1 MLNRE
6 EVRQSFRYKLY
17 NHRRNRHLGR
27 RIDLAAS
34 AWNHAVDL
42 HRRYYKLFKKGL
54 PKAKLQSH
62 LAKLRRTR
70 RPEWL
75 ELNSQTLQ
83 EISDRLYKGWE
94 AFFEKRA
101 KRPPGFKARRR
112 YRSITFK
119 QIGYKLLASGRLQ
132 IGEHTYRFWLSR
144 PILGTVKTVTVKRT
158 ALGEYFV
165 SFSCS
170 DVPAPKLMP
179 KTGQTAGMDFGL
191 KAFFT
196 LNSGEVIDA
205 PEPLRQEIGK
215 ARLLSRGL
223 SKKARGSK
231 ARKKARLALARMH
244 ERIANKRAD
253 WHHKAA
259 LALVRRFD
267 AIAIEDLCFSGMTK
281 RWGRKMA
288 DLGAADFIGILS
300 SHAVKSGRTLTKN
313 DRFMRSTG
321 VCPCWGSYRKLDLKE
336 REFECCRQLWQRD
349 RAAAQIHLEAG
360 RRLWTGA
367 TVSPQIPVASCEI
380 PAPAGNTAESHAL

>member
-1 MLNRE
+1 
-6 EVRQSFRYKLY
+6 
-17 NHRRNRHLGR
+17 
-27 RIDLAAS
+27 
-34 AWNHAVDL
+34 
-42 HRRYYKLFKKGL
+42 
-54 PKAKLQSH
+54 
-62 LAKLRRTR
+62 
-70 RPEWL
+70 
-75 ELNSQTLQ
+75 
-83 EISDRLYKGWE
+83 
-94 AFFEKRA
+94 
-101 KRPPGFKARRR
+101 
-112 YRSITFK
+112 
-119 QIGYKLLASGRLQ
+119 
-132 IGEHTYRFWLSR
+132 
-144 PILGTVKTVTVKRT
+144 
-158 ALGEYFV
+158 
-165 SFSCS
+165 
-170 DVPAPKLMP
+170 MP

-300 SHAVKSGRTLTKN
+300 SHAGKSGRTLTKN

-321 VCPCWGSYRKLDLKE
+321 VCPCLGSYRNLDLKE
-336 REFECCRQLWQRD
+336 LAFEGFMHICQRD

-360 RRLWTGA
+360 RRPRTRA
-367 TVSPQIPVASCEI
+367 TVSSQIPLARFGNPD
-380 PAPAGNTAESHAL
+380 PARK